1 MKEQIKQDFKKLIT
15 NSNFSKKN
23 IEFKKENFNRFV
35 ENGFPNKREESWKFS
50 DLSQIISK
58 NIKNLTFYN
67 DLSKSNQVDESIF
80 IDKLEHN
87 KLVFVNGRIEKIDFK
102 YEEKDKIEINEDYN
116 LFNEKNI
123 ANSLL
128 SLNKAFLNKCFKLTV
143 KKNYNFNKPLIIYNI
158 TNNQLESTNLSL
170 RIDIELQ
177 ENSFLKLI
185 NFFNDSSN
193 NNFIN
198 VNYQFNIKENSVLKN
213 YKIDKKLNSN
223 IKYFYTNIDQELNS
237 IAEVFIMSSGSK
249 FLRNEINCNLNGEYS
264 SSFVNGIINLN
275 GSQHHEIK
283 ANLNH
288 FAENTKS
295 YQLVKSVLKDEAKS
309 VFQGKIYVNEKAQ
322 KTDAYQLS
330 KTILLNDNTEFNA
343 KPELEIY
350 ADDVKCSHGS
360 ASGNLDENS
369 IFYLMS
375 RGLSFEDAKNLLI
388 SGFLL
393 DVIDKITDIEIK
405 TLIKK
410 IIGFKEWT

>member
-198 VNYQFNIKENSVLKN
+198 VN
-213 YKIDKKLNSN
+213 
-223 IKYFYTNIDQELNS
+223 
-237 IAEVFIMSSGSK
+237 
-249 FLRNEINCNLNGEYS
+249 
-264 SSFVNGIINLN
+264 
-275 GSQHHEIK
+275 
-283 ANLNH
+283 
-288 FAENTKS
+288 
-295 YQLVKSVLKDEAKS
+295 
-309 VFQGKIYVNEKAQ
+309 
-322 KTDAYQLS
+322 
-330 KTILLNDNTEFNA
+330 
-343 KPELEIY
+343 
-350 ADDVKCSHGS
+350 
-360 ASGNLDENS
+360 
-369 IFYLMS
+369 
-375 RGLSFEDAKNLLI
+375 
-388 SGFLL
+388 
-393 DVIDKITDIEIK
+393 
-405 TLIKK
+405 
-410 IIGFKEWT
+410 